1 MIKRILPAALLS
13 CAPTLLWAQG
23 GDPHAGRPTPV
34 ATAVRATAAIH
45 VDGHLEEAAWAAA
58 TPVTAFTQ
66 YDPEEGKPASE
77 ATEARIVYD
86 DEALY
91 VGVRLHDRGH
101 VNTRLG
107 RRDMDLGDSDWFGVQ
122 IDSYHDHLTAFGFDI
137 NPSGVRRDEAKT
149 DRGDDNGWDA
159 VWEGAT
165 SVDSGGWTA
174 EFRIPF
180 SQLRFNP
187 RNGTWGLLLERIIG
201 RRNEYATS
209 AYTPKNE
216 RGGIARWGHL
226 TGLEGIRTARRL
238 ELLPYTVA
246 RAEYVDPRGNP
257 FRGDHEY
264 GTRIGADV
272 KYRVT
277 SNLTLDA
284 TVNPDFGQVELDP
297 AVVNLTQFETVFEER
312 RPFFVEGREIF
323 NFNSGNNGNIPAGGS
338 LFYSRRVG
346 GLTFGALPP
355 TNAADVPLETRILGA
370 AKLTGQ
376 TAGGWSLGVMDALT
390 GRGSARFLDDAG
402 LEQSLVSEPLTN
414 FFVGRLKRDLRGGR
428 TYVGAMVT
436 AVNRD
441 LETPELR
448 ATLRSAG
455 YTAGADFKHEF
466 ASRRWRVTGFGS
478 LSEVR
483 GDSLAILR
491 EQLFVPYH
499 QFGRPDS
506 GVLRVDPGATS
517 LGGFQ
522 GEMRVTKQAGGHWR
536 GGGGVATITP
546 GYETADLG
554 SQRRAS
560 RVDVDAGV
568 TYLQQRPGSVFRT
581 WNANLSARH
590 EWNYDGDGI
599 LTAFNSN
606 GYFQHLSY
614 WSANYSLAFQPR
626 ALDDRLTRGGPVAVR
641 PVLGSGFVQLDSD
654 ARKPLVGSLGA
665 YVQHDEEGG
674 GDVNVF
680 GSLQLQ
686 RSTRWNLS
694 VGPSFDRLTVAAQA
708 LGSVADTTAA
718 GLFGRRYLF
727 TDLRQTTVSMDFRFN
742 YTFNPDLTLQMYVAP
757 FVSAVDF
764 GDSTRYLAA
773 ARTFRFATDLTSGV
787 HPQDFNVRSLRGN
800 AVLRWE
806 WRPGST
812 MFVAWQQQRE
822 NVGTGVGD
830 FSFGRDR
837 AALFGARPDNVFLI
851 KVNYWLNP

>member
-1 MIKRILPAALLS
+1 MIKRILPAVVLT
-13 CAPTLLWAQG
+13 CAPMLLAAQN
-23 GDPHAGRPTPV
+23 DPHAGRATPT
-34 ATAVRATAAIH
+34 ATAVRAAAAIH
-45 VDGHLEEAAWAAA
+45 VDGHLDEAAWAAA
-58 TPVTAFTQ
+58 TPVTEFTQ
-66 YDPEEGKPASE
+66 YDPDEGKPASE
-77 ATEARIVYD
+77 ATEARILYD

-101 VNTRLG
+101 VNARLG
-107 RRDMDLGDSDWFGVQ
+107 RRDMDLSDADWFGVQ
-122 IDSYHDHLTAFGFDI
+122 IDSYHDHLTGFGFDV
-137 NPSGVRRDEAKT
+137 NPSGVRRDESKT
-149 DRGDDNGWDA
+149 DRGDDNSWDA
-159 VWEGAT
+159 VWESAT

-174 EFRIPF
+174 EVRIPF

-187 RNGTWGLLLERIIG
+187 RNTTWGLLLERIIG
-201 RRNEYATS
+201 RRNEYAAS
-209 AYTPKNE
+209 AFTPKNE

-226 TGLEGIRTARRL
+226 TGLRGIRTARRL

-257 FRGDHEY
+257 FRTDHEY
-264 GTRIGADV
+264 GTRFGADV

-312 RPFFVEGREIF
+312 RPFFVEGRDIF
-323 NFNSGNNGNIPAGGS
+323 NFNSGSNGVIPSGGS

-346 GLTFGALPP
+346 GLTSGALPP
-355 TNAADVPLETRILGA
+355 TSAADLPLQTRILGA

-376 TAGGWSLGVMDALT
+376 TGHGWSIGVMDALT
-390 GRGSARFLDDAG
+390 GRERARFVDDG
-402 LEQSLVSEPLTN
+402 GVERSLVSEPLTN

-441 LETPELR
+441 LGTPELR
-448 ATLRSAG
+448 AALSGAG
-455 YTAGADFKHEF
+455 YSAGADFKHEF

-478 LSEVR
+478 VSNVR

-491 EQLFVPYH
+491 EQLSVPYH

-506 GVLRVDPGATS
+506 HALRVDSGATS
-517 LGGFQ
+517 LSGFQ

-536 GGGGVATITP
+536 GGAGVATITP
-546 GYETADLG
+546 GYEIADLG
-554 SQRRAS
+554 SQRRAA
-560 RVDVDAGV
+560 RLDVDAGV
-568 TYLQQRPGSVFRT
+568 TYLQQRPGPFFRT
-581 WNANLSARH
+581 WQASLNGRH

-606 GYFQHLSY
+606 GHFQHLSY
-614 WSANYSLAFQPR
+614 WTADYSLAFQPR

-641 PVLGSGFVQLDSD
+641 PVLGTGVLELASD
-654 ARKPLVGSLGA
+654 ARKPLVGSAGTFL
-665 YVQHDEEGG
+665 QHDEAGG
-674 GDVNVF
+674 GEVNVF
-680 GSLQLQ
+680 GSLELKV
-686 RSTRWNLS
+686 SPRWNLS
-694 VGPSFDRLTVAAQA
+694 VGPSFDRTTVAAQA

-718 GLFGRRYLF
+718 ALFGRRYLF
-727 TDLRQTTVSMDFRFN
+727 TDLRQTTVAMDFRFN

-764 GDSTRYLAA
+764 GDSTRYLVAP
-773 ARTFRFATDLTSGV
+773 RTFDFATDHLSGV
-787 HPQDFNVRSLRGN
+787 HPEDFNLRSLRGN

-812 MFVAWQQQRE
+812 LYVAWQQQRE
-822 NVGTGVGD
+822 DFAEGVGD

-837 AALFGARPDNVFLI
+837 AALFGTRPDNVFLV

>member
-1 MIKRILPAALLS
+1 MIKRILPLALLS
-13 CAPTLLWAQG
+13 CAPALLRAQS
-23 GDPHAGRPTPV
+23 DPHAGRPVPV
-34 ATAVRATAAIH
+34 ATATRAPSAIR
-45 VDGHLEEAAWAAA
+45 VDGKLDEAAWAAA
-58 TPVTAFTQ
+58 TPVTQFTQ

-77 ATEARIVYD
+77 ATDARILYD

-91 VGVRLHDRGH
+91 VGVRLHDRGR

-107 RRDMDLGDSDWFGVQ
+107 RRDMALGDSDWFGVQ

-149 DRGDDNGWDA
+149 DRGDDNDWDA
-159 VWEGAT
+159 VWQGEA

-187 RNGTWGLLLERIIG
+187 RNATWGLLLERIIG

-209 AYTPKNE
+209 AYTPKSE

-226 TGLEGIRTARRL
+226 AGLEGIRSAHQL

-246 RAEYVDPRGNP
+246 RAEHVDRSGNP
-257 FRGDHEY
+257 FRDDREY
-264 GTRIGADV
+264 GTRVGADL

-312 RPFFVEGREIF
+312 RPFFVEGRDIF
-323 NFNSGNNGNIPAGGS
+323 NFNSGNSGTIPAGGS

-346 GLTFGALPP
+346 GLTFGVRPGVP
-355 TNAADVPLETRILGA
+355 TTDVPTQTRILGA
-370 AKLTGQ
+370 AKLSGQ
-376 TAGGWSLGVMDALT
+376 TAGGWSIGVMNALT
-390 GRGSARFLDDAG
+390 ASAEARFVDDSG
-402 LEQSLVSEPLTN
+402 EHSLVAEPLTN

-428 TYVGAMVT
+428 TYVGGMVT

-441 LETPELR
+441 LETPALR
-448 ATLRSAG
+448 AALRSAG
-455 YTAGADFKHEF
+455 YTAGLDFKHEF

-478 LSEVR
+478 LSHVR

-491 EQLFVPYH
+491 EQLVVPYH

-506 GVLRVDPGATS
+506 DALRVDSGATS

-522 GEMRVTKQAGGHWR
+522 GEMRVTKQAGAHWR
-536 GGGGVATITP
+536 GGAGISTITP
-546 GYETADLG
+546 GYEIADLG
-554 SQRRAS
+554 AQRRAA
-560 RVDVDAGV
+560 RLDVDASV
-568 TYLQQRPGSVFRT
+568 TYLQQRPGSFFRF
-581 WNANLSARH
+581 WQAALGGRR

-599 LTAFNSN
+599 LTAFNSS

-614 WSANYSLAFQPR
+614 WNANYQLTFQPR

-641 PVLGSGFVQLDSD
+641 PLLVSGFAQLASD
-654 ARKPLVGSLGA
+654 ARKPLVGTLGTFL
-665 YVQHDEEGG
+665 QHDEEGG

-680 GSLQLQ
+680 GDVQLKI
-686 RSTRWNLS
+686 SPRWNLT
-694 VGPSFDRLTVAAQA
+694 VGPSFDRLTVAAQS
-708 LGSVADTTAA
+708 LGSVADSSAA

-764 GDSTRYLAA
+764 GDSTRYLVAP
-773 ARTFRFATDLTSGV
+773 RTFRFATDNLSGV
-787 HPQDFNVRSLRGN
+787 RPQDYTVRSLRGN

-822 NVGTGVGD
+822 NVGEGVGD

>member
-1 MIKRILPAALLS
+1 MIKRTLPLVLLS
-13 CAPTLLWAQG
+13 CAPALLRAQA
-23 GDPHAGRPTPV
+23 DPHAGHPVPT
-34 ATAVRATAAIH
+34 ATAARLTAAIH
-45 VDGHLEEAAWAAA
+45 LDGHLDEAAWAAA
-58 TPVTAFTQ
+58 TPVTEFTQ

-77 ATEARIVYD
+77 ATEARVLYD

-107 RRDMDLGDSDWFGVQ
+107 RRDMDLSDADWFGVQ
-122 IDSYHDHLTAFGFDI
+122 IDSYHDHLTGFGFDV
-137 NPSGVRRDEAKT
+137 NPSGVRRDESKT
-149 DRGDDNGWDA
+149 DRGDDNSWDA
-159 VWEGAT
+159 VWEVAT
-165 SVDSGGWTA
+165 TVDSGGWTA

-187 RNGTWGLLLERIIG
+187 RVTTWGVLFERIIG
-201 RRNEYATS
+201 RRSEYATS
-209 AYTPKNE
+209 SYTPRTE

-226 TGLEGIRTARRL
+226 AGLAGVRPGKRL

-246 RAEYVDPRGNP
+246 RASYVDPRGNP
-257 FRGDHEY
+257 FRSDHEY
-264 GTRIGADV
+264 GTRVGADL

-312 RPFFVEGREIF
+312 RPFFVEGRDIF
-323 NFNSGNNGNIPAGGS
+323 NFNSGNSGVIPAGGG

-346 GLTFGALPP
+346 GLTGGVQPP
-355 TNAADVPLETRILGA
+355 VLEADVPEQTRILGA
-370 AKLTGQ
+370 AKLSGQ
-376 TAGGWSLGVMDALT
+376 TAGGWSIGVLDALT
-390 GRGSARFLDDAG
+390 GRETARYLDDAG
-402 LEQSLVSEPLTN
+402 EHRLVAEPLTN

-436 AVNRD
+436 AVNRR

-448 ATLRSAG
+448 GALSSAG

-478 LSEVR
+478 LSRVQ

-506 GVLRVDPGATS
+506 DVLRVDSAATS

-522 GEMRVTKQAGGHWR
+522 GEVRLIKQAGGHWR

-546 GYETADLG
+546 GYEIADLG

-560 RVDVDAGV
+560 RVDVDAGA
-568 TYLQQRPGSVFRT
+568 TYLQQRPGPVFRT
-581 WNANLSARH
+581 WQASLSARH
-590 EWNYDGDGI
+590 EWNYDGDDI
-599 LTAFNSN
+599 LTSFNSN
-606 GYFQHLSY
+606 GFFQHLSY
-614 WSANYSLAFQPR
+614 WSANYSLGFQPR
-626 ALDDRLTRGGPVAVR
+626 TLDDRLTRGGPVAVR
-641 PVLGSGFVQLDSD
+641 PVLMSGFAQIDSD
-654 ARKPLVGSLGA
+654 ARKPLVGSLGG
-665 YVQHDEEGG
+665 YLQHDEAGG
-674 GDVNVF
+674 GDVNVY
-680 GSLQLQ
+680 GSVQLKT
-686 RSTRWNLS
+686 SPRWNLS
-694 VGPSFDRLTVAAQA
+694 VGPSYDRATVAAQA

-718 GLFGRRYLF
+718 ALFGRRYLF

-742 YTFNPDLTLQMYVAP
+742 YTFNPDLTLQVYVAP

-764 GDSTRYLAA
+764 GDSTRYLVAP
-773 ARTFRFATDLTSGV
+773 RTFDFATDHLTGV
-787 HPQDFNVRSLRGN
+787 HPEDFNVRSLRGN

-822 NVGTGVGD
+822 DFGEGVGD